1 MGSGGGRG
9 VEAAQRGAGSPLG
22 CPWPVRE
29 AYGPLWPA
37 VKQAFGR
44 SSSHRPTEEVGRR
57 DVPPGVESSAAEA
70 GNPGQPGGRL
80 GPTPRRQLAAQQTCS
95 PVADYKCFNSSN
107 VSIRPWSWNYRSCWH
122 QTCPPVDTHDCLWIA
137 SIPSPIGIDCRRDC
151 YCSSLPHR
159 LSLHGAICV
168 PAAHLGSGSRLSGSL
183 SEIEP

>member
-1 MGSGGGRG
+1 MRLPS
-9 VEAAQRGAGSPLG
+9 AGLG
-22 CPWPVRE
+22 PPWCPWPVWE
-29 AYGPLWPA
+29 AGSALACSEAGFWQEQFSP
-37 VKQAFGR
+37 
-44 SSSHRPTEEVGRR
+44 STEEVGAGTYRWGLNPVPPRR
-57 DVPPGVESSAAEA
+57 DPSKPEGK
-70 GNPGQPGGRL
+70 
-80 GPTPRRQLAAQQTCS
+80 GPRPRQQLAAQQTCS

-137 SIPSPIGIDCRRDC
+137 SIPSPIGIDCRQDC